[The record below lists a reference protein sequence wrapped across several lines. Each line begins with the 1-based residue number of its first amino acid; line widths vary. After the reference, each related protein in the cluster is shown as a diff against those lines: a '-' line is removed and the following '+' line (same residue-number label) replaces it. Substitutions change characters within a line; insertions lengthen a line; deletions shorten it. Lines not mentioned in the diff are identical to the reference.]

1 MTSSALVLC
10 VVLAT
15 LIRTQTI
22 LTGRKSKL
30 FFSGLGSMVLL
41 LLPLLATYITNDF
54 GLAWRNYFYHFSLA
68 LSCVILVWKFP
79 KWEKWWSI
87 ALLWTLLPLIYTHD
101 NLGMWLAVI
110 TAEFLLLFAYQE
122 ISPGSDYHKYGLLRL
137 MVIFQFF
144 VFEHLFLQARPAWAG
159 EILAV
164 LLILLYLM
172 GLVKI
177 SKKVFSS
184 NAINWLFLIAYLQY
198 GTMMF
203 DKILL
208 DAFAK

>member
-15 LIRTQTI
+15 LIRTQTL
-22 LTGRKSKL
+22 LTGKKSKI
-30 FFSGLGSMVLL
+30 FFSGLGSLVLL

-79 KWEKWWSI
+79 KWENWWSI

-137 MVIFQFF
+137 MVIF
-144 VFEHLFLQARPAWAG
+144 LQARPAWAG
-159 EILAV
+159 EILAI

-177 SKKVFSS
+177 SKKLFSS
-184 NAINWLFLIAYLQY
+184 SAINWLFLVAYLQY

>member
-1 MTSSALVLC
+1 M
-10 VVLAT
+10 
-15 LIRTQTI
+15 
-22 LTGRKSKL
+22 
-30 FFSGLGSMVLL
+30 
-41 LLPLLATYITNDF
+41 
-54 GLAWRNYFYHFSLA
+54 A

-79 KWEKWWSI
+79 KWENWWSI

-159 EILAV
+159 EILAI

-177 SKKVFSS
+177 SKKLFSS
-184 NAINWLFLIAYLQY
+184 SAINWLFLVAYLQY

>member
-22 LTGRKSKL
+22 LSGHRAKL
-30 FFSGLGSMVLL
+30 FFNGFGSLVLL

-68 LSCVILVWKFP
+68 LSCVILVWRFSN
-79 KWEKWWSI
+79 WEKWWSI

-159 EILAV
+159 EILAI
-164 LLILLYLM
+164 LLILLFLM
-172 GLVKI
+172 GLFKI
-177 SKKVFSS
+177 SQRIFKAS
-184 NAINWLFLIAYLQY
+184 AINWLFLIAYLQY

-203 DKILL
+203 DKILQ